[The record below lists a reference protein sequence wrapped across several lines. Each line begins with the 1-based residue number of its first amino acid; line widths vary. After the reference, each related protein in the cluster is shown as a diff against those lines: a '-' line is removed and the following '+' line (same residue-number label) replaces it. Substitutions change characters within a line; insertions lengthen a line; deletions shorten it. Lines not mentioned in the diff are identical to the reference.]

1 MSDTNIRA
9 HDTATAAGVLPNRAA
24 RRIAAVALFAL
35 ATAIGARISVP
46 LPLTPV
52 PMTLQTLFVLLSGAM
67 LGPALGATAQL
78 TYLAAGIVGLPVF
91 TAGAGLAYLLGPTGG
106 YLIAFPVAAFLA
118 GVVVDRV
125 PREGPVGA
133 ALTFVALFAA
143 SIVVLLGGA
152 GWLGITTGDYA
163 AAFAIGFLPFL
174 VGDLLKVAL
183 TALLAWRGRDRAA
196 RLL

>member
-1 MSDTNIRA
+1 MSDTSIRA
-9 HDTATAAGVLPNRAA
+9 HDAAAAAAVLPNRNI

-52 PMTLQTLFVLLSGAM
+52 PMTLQTLFVLLSGAL

-78 TYLAAGIVGLPVF
+78 AYLAAGVAGLPVF

-125 PREGPVGA
+125 PRRGLARA
-133 ALTFVALFAA
+133 ALTFVALFAV
-143 SIVVLLGGA
+143 SLVVLLGGA
-152 GWLGITTGDYA
+152 AWLGITTGDLA
-163 AAFAIGFLPFL
+163 SAFVLGFLPFL
-174 VGDLLKVAL
+174 VGDLVKVAL
-183 TALLAWRGRDRAA
+183 TALLAWRGRDRVG

>member
-1 MSDTNIRA
+1 MSDASVRA
-9 HDTATAAGVLPNRAA
+9 HDTTTAAAVLPNRNA

-78 TYLAAGIVGLPVF
+78 AYLAAGIAGLPVF

-106 YLIAFPVAAFLA
+106 YLLAFPVAAFLA

-125 PREGPVGA
+125 PRRGPLDA
-133 ALTFVALFAA
+133 ALTFVALFAV
-143 SIVVLLGGA
+143 SLVVLLAGA
-152 GWLGITTGDYA
+152 AWLGIITGDFA
-163 AAFAIGFLPFL
+163 GAFALGFLPFL
-174 VGDLLKVAL
+174 VGDLIKVAL
-183 TALLAWRGRDRAA
+183 TALLAWRGRDRVA
-196 RLL
+196 RLV